1 MCGATIGRMK
11 KTEGSRRRRPGRPK
25 HDDVLTPAE
34 WRTVHAV
41 THGMSGREIA
51 KRRGISIDAVKYHVS
66 NALAKLNL
74 GSRKQL
80 RQWFNVPRHSALSKQ
95 EKEMDEP
102 RLGPIGQIAR
112 TVKSAADSERW
123 YRDVLGLPHLYTF
136 GSMAFFDC
144 GGTRLALM
152 EKGSVSADES
162 VLYLNV
168 GDIAATCEHLKSRGV
183 EFISAPHMIHRH
195 PDGTEEWMAFF
206 RDLEGRPLAV
216 MSQVR

>member
-1 MCGATIGRMK
+1 MK
-11 KTEGSRRRRPGRPK
+11 KTEGRKRRWPGRPK

-41 THGMSGREIA
+41 THGLSGREIA
-51 KRRGISIDAVKYHVS
+51 ARRGISIDAVKYHVA

-74 GSRKQL
+74 GNRKQL
-80 RQWFNVPRHSALSKQ
+80 RQWFKAPRHSALNTQ
-95 EKEMDEP
+95 EKVMDEP
-102 RLGPIGQIAR
+102 RLGSIGQIAR
-112 TVKSAADSERW
+112 TVKSAAESERW
-123 YRDVLGLPHLYTF
+123 YRDVLRLRHLYTF
-136 GSMAFFDC
+136 GPMAFFDC

-152 EKGSVSADES
+152 EKEAVSPDES

-168 GDIAATCEHLKSRGV
+168 GDIAGTCEQLKSRGV

-206 RDLEGRPLAV
+206 KDLEGRPLAV

>member
-1 MCGATIGRMK
+1 MK
-11 KTEGSRRRRPGRPK
+11 KADNGRRRRAGRPK
-25 HDDVLTPAE
+25 HDDVLTPGE

-41 THGMSGREIA
+41 THGLSRHEIA
-51 KRRGISIDAVKYHVS
+51 EHRGISVDAVKYHVS

-80 RQWFNVPRHSALSKQ
+80 RLWFKVPRHSALNTQ
-95 EKEMDEP
+95 EKIMNETRIGD
-102 RLGPIGQIAR
+102 IGQIAR
-112 TVKSAADSERW
+112 TVKSAAESERW
-123 YRDVLGLPHLYTF
+123 YRDVLGLSHLYTF

-144 GGTRLALM
+144 GGIRLALM
-152 EKGSVSADES
+152 EKENVSLDES
-162 VLYLNV
+162 VLYLKA
-168 GDIAATCEHLKSRGV
+168 GDIAATFEQLKSRGV

-206 RDLEGRPLAV
+206 KDLEGRPLAV